1 MVIKIS
7 FNDDYPFSISKIQL
21 PKVYTSL
28 EALQFQ
34 IKKLLLMEKGT
45 YESIPNMG
53 IGIRNY
59 RYNDIE
65 NINELK
71 KEIEDQISTYLPYFS
86 LVEVEIKN
94 IDNKTVTF
102 NIVLDDTL
110 VRFKSSSSDY
120 SLEEISSIL

>member
-1 MVIKIS
+1 MKKIGVYIHIPFCKQKCYYCDFIS
-7 FNDDYPFSISKIQL
+7 FAKKEEIQER
-21 PKVYTSL
+21 Y
-28 EALQFQ
+28 
-34 IKKLLLMEKGT
+34 IKA
-45 YESIPNMG
+45 
-53 IGIRNY
+53 
-59 RYNDIE
+59 
-65 NINELK
+65 LK

>member
-1 MVIKIS
+1 MIKIS

>member
-1 MVIKIS
+1 
-7 FNDDYPFSISKIQL
+7 
-21 PKVYTSL
+21 
-28 EALQFQ
+28 
-34 IKKLLLMEKGT
+34 MEKGT